1 MKRHYQTTYNESNDS
16 FAMNDDARMQELE
29 DFLANRMPAGDSIHF
44 REQTLS
50 NPSLAFEVDLFR
62 DMVEG
67 ISRQGRSEI
76 KAQLQR
82 LEATL
87 RAAEAA
93 AVPSPAPAQSWP
105 MVRLGEMAAVF
116 LIGICAYA
124 WVSKTP
130 PNEKL
135 FARFYEPYPN
145 VVASLERGAA
155 AQGEKAAALQLYENS
170 QYKEASVRLRNM
182 LRGNVPDADLLFYA
196 GLTSIQLQEYA
207 QAQAYLQ
214 QALRLPAH
222 ALTQQ
227 ATWYLSLV
235 HVKRGQ
241 TDQAFPL
248 LKGLAG
254 GNGFYG
260 EKARALLAAL

>member
-1 MKRHYQTTYNESNDS
+1 MNE
-16 FAMNDDARMQELE
+16 DARMQEIE
-29 DFLANRMPAGDSIHF
+29 DFLANRIPIGDGIHF
-44 REQTLS
+44 QDQVLS
-50 NPSLAFEVDLFR
+50 DPSLALEVDFFR

-67 ISRQGRSEI
+67 ISRQGRSEL
-76 KAQLQR
+76 KERLQK

-87 RAAEAA
+87 RAAEVADM
-93 AVPSPAPAQSWP
+93 PGLAPAQARQ
-105 MVRLGEMAAVF
+105 MVWLGEMAAVF

-124 WVSKTP
+124 WVSRTP
-130 PNEKL
+130 LNEKL

-145 VVASLERGAA
+145 VVASVARGAA
-155 AQGEKAAALQLYENS
+155 AQGEKAAVLQLYENS
-170 QYKEASVRLRNM
+170 QYQEALVRLRNM
-182 LRGNVPDADLLFYA
+182 LRGNVLDADLLFYA

-241 TDQAFPL
+241 TEQAMPL
-248 LKGLAG
+248 LKGLAAG
-254 GNGFYG
+254 DGFYG
-260 EKARALLAAL
+260 EKARALLAAF

>member
-1 MKRHYQTTYNESNDS
+1 MKRHYQTTCNESNAS

-29 DFLANRMPAGDSIHF
+29 DFIADRMPTGTSIQF
-44 REQTLS
+44 RKQALS
-50 NPSLAFEVDLFR
+50 DPSLALEVDFFR

-76 KAQLQR
+76 KVRLQK

-87 RAAEAA
+87 RAAEVTDRAN
-93 AVPSPAPAQSWP
+93 PAHARP
-105 MVRLGEMAAVF
+105 VVGLGEMAAVLF
-116 LIGICAYA
+116 IGICAYA
-124 WVSKTP
+124 WVSRTS

-135 FARFYEPYPN
+135 FARFYEPYLN
-145 VVASLERGAA
+145 VVASATQGAA
-155 AQGEKAAALQLYENS
+155 AQGEKAMALQLYENS
-170 QYKEASVRLRNM
+170 QYKEALVCLRDM
-182 LRGNVPDADLLFYA
+182 LRGNAQDAELLFYA
-196 GLTSIQLQEYA
+196 GLTGIQLQEYG

-227 ATWYLSLV
+227 AAWYLSLV

-241 TDQAFPL
+241 ADQALLL
-248 LKGLAG
+248 LKELAD
-254 GNGFYG
+254 GNGFYR